1 MTTGCFITCPRCKGS
16 GETYRQYDSAPSI
29 CDMCDKEEDEV
40 VPAGVGLVALPLL
53 PELACEDECDDLVNP
68 DFLNEGL
75 DHIPPDL
82 GNTPPF

>member
-1 MTTGCFITCPRCKGS
+1 
-16 GETYRQYDSAPSI
+16 
-29 CDMCDKEEDEV
+29 V